1 MWGETCLCTFLTH
14 VISSTHCL
22 IPLFLLV
29 VLKHFS
35 SAGNQ
40 LTCDCRLSWIHVLR
54 NETKSE
60 PLRLALDD
68 VTCVPNKPNDTPTNE
83 ISSQT
88 NAEKKENQL
97 EVAANS
103 DVFQQD
109 ANDEESYEEASPAY
123 KYEATVSTVTFD
135 QVVLLDMP
143 IEALACRNELSQNG
157 EDSLMLSSK
166 DESYWRPSSSFRIL
180 SNLSLVLT
188 FVTISSL
195 IEL

>member
-1 MWGETCLCTFLTH
+1 M
-14 VISSTHCL
+14 
-22 IPLFLLV
+22 
-29 VLKHFS
+29 
-35 SAGNQ
+35 
-40 LTCDCRLSWIHVLR
+40 
-54 NETKSE
+54 
-60 PLRLALDD
+60 
-68 VTCVPNKPNDTPTNE
+68 TCVPNKPNDTPTNE

-97 EVAANS
+97 EAANS

-109 ANDEESYEEASPAY
+109 ANDEESYEEASTAY

-188 FVTISSL
+188 LVTISSL